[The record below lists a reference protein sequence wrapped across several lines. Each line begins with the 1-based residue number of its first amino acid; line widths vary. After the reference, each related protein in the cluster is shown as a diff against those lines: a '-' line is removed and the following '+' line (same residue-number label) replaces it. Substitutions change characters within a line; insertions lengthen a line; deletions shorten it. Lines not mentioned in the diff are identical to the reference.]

1 MGLDMAL
8 TATCKGKLAS
18 EASIYWRKANAIHGW
33 FVKNAQQGIDDC
45 RTYSVDLNQLRQ
57 LVSTCLKVKAA
68 WQAAVDCS
76 NYEDVYINDVLRDMV
91 GDLLPPTQGFF
102 FGGCDIDADYMGD
115 VQFTADRLT
124 EILSHPDVEDYEFTY
139 IGWW

>member
-45 RTYSVDLNQLRQ
+45 RTYSVDT
-57 LVSTCLKVKAA
+57 S
-68 WQAAVDCS
+68 VDPR
-76 NYEDVYINDVLRDMV
+76 ND
-91 GDLLPPTQGFF
+91 
-102 FGGCDIDADYMGD
+102 
-115 VQFTADRLT
+115 
-124 EILSHPDVEDYEFTY
+124 S
-139 IGWW
+139 